1 MELALYAHPF
11 DLEALAGHGGLS
23 RVRDLGVGEI
33 TLATSYHDGRW
44 LMPWHPDGRV
54 RFLEDGTVHFRPGS
68 GYGDLRPQASTSV
81 PPSGPSPLE
90 RLCAEAPR
98 FGLRVRAWNVF
109 LHNSRLGAAHPELC
123 VENAF
128 GDRYSYALCPAQ
140 PAVQQYVLAMVR
152 DLAAHR
158 GLGSIEFEALGWMG
172 WKHSSHHDKASFTPR
187 GLLDYALSVC
197 FCTACETRIRDAGG
211 SPERSRTWARDL
223 VRTAIEQADAMAPP
237 AVPDRV
243 DPVKWE
249 AGDPVHRAAED
260 ATWSV
265 RSARI
270 GVLGELGR
278 AIQQALPA
286 TLTRAVQVH
295 PNPLFTGSQ
304 LPVVQTEGL
313 LADEHVITAYG
324 EGPAAIGTLL
334 GSGGMLPSDQGRKRL
349 SIWPKAPQFGSD
361 EDLIKVRALA
371 ESHGIKT
378 IAVYH
383 LGLLPWRTLERVARV
398 LTA

>member
-11 DLEALAGHGGLS
+11 DLAALAGHGGLG
-23 RVRDLGVGEI
+23 RLRDLGFGEI
-33 TLATSYHDGRW
+33 ALATSYHDGRW

-68 GYGDLRPQASTSV
+68 EYGELRPQASTSV

-90 RLCAEAPR
+90 RLAAEAPR

-123 VENAF
+123 IENAF

-140 PAVQQYVLAMVR
+140 PAVQQYVLGLVR

-187 GLLDYALSVC
+187 GLLDYALSIC
-197 FCTACETRIRDAGG
+197 FCAACEPRIRAAGG
-211 SPERSRTWARDL
+211 DPERSRAWARDL
-223 VRTAIEQADAMAPP
+223 VQTAVEQADAMMPP

-243 DPVKWE
+243 DPAKSA
-249 AGDPVHRAAED
+249 AGDPVHHAAEQ
-260 ATWSV
+260 AIGPV

-270 GVLGELGR
+270 GVLGELGQ
-278 AIQQALPA
+278 AIRQLLPA
-286 TLTRAVQVH
+286 TLARAVQVH

-304 LPVVQTEGL
+304 LPVAQAEGL
-313 LADEHVITAYG
+313 GADEHVITAYG
-324 EGPAAIGTLL
+324 EGPAAIEALL
-334 GSGGMLPSDQGRKRL
+334 GSGDLSRLQQGRKRL
-349 SIWPKAPQFGSD
+349 SLWPKAPQFSSD
-361 EDLIKVRALA
+361 EDLHKVRALA
-371 ESHGIKT
+371 EARGVAT